1 MKKTTTGHCAESV
14 RKKKYPL
21 KTATLGVRRGAADN
35 TSSECRND
43 KNEKVKAAFEVKW
56 LQFISA
62 KLVHLSLNFTPQR

>member
-1 MKKTTTGHCAESV
+1 MQCCGCGS
-14 RKKKYPL
+14 
-21 KTATLGVRRGAADN
+21 RGGGGGGGI
-35 TSSECRND
+35 EWMIHHQMCRND